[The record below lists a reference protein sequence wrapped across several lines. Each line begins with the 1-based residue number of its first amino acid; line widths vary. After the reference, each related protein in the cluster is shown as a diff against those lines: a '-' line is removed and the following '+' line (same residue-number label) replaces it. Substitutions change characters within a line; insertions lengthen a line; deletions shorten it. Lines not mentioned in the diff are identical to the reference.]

1 MGKATLIA
9 TIAVAFAAILYLN
22 NSHDVE
28 RSTDAKN
35 AEHYNNQA
43 VRELALNGRRLVL
56 ASWMN
61 SGGISSSAP
70 FSTMNQ
76 DGGTISVT
84 NYNLSGTTL
93 DYTVQATL
101 NGAVHEVRSRFQ
113 WNNFGLNPVQFR
125 VTDIDF
131 DVFPDAELN
140 IGSIA
145 IDDQSLDELDQS
157 LVGELGLAG
166 SLGELG
172 LGAGDVIST
181 IENELNAEGFGS
193 INVLHIDE
201 SFRSSHDSEP
211 GVFFT
216 EQAKQAVDTYILNN
230 PSAVQNTTDINT
242 VGGVFGSGAQDVLRV
257 DGDVFLTSDFQ
268 GEGILVIEGQLN
280 IPSGVN
286 FQWDG
291 LILMAPPSDQ
301 LNPQLNLSGNIDING
316 SLIVIHD
323 GMINAGHMDIT
334 SFRDYSG
341 VWSSPYGVDKKQLDL
356 SWPWFMYHR
365 HDYTSLY
372 GNDVVFTSLNP
383 IERIHENEH
392 YMFETLSSLNPSDS
406 IFFELNNTNN
416 HGRGILTLEVTGS
429 PRTSYPVA
437 AGFDPLYASP
447 GNQYRTS
454 IFKVSELGYLELLIT
469 RLSSLRKLWDPT
481 PPDTYPGC
489 TIEGGTGGP
498 PCVGADYNRM
508 NSLTLRLYKRQ
519 FGVDAKIFETALYWH
534 RRVDEEDEF
543 ENEMNDLLSTI
554 NSTNYGLDVTI
565 GPDAR
570 IDEDPFVLSTM
581 GAFGGF
587 GIGITHIGTWHRH
600 WAPDDPQNPS
610 YLAYQN

>member
-22 NSHDVE
+22 NSHDIE

-56 ASWMN
+56 AGWMN
-61 SGGISSSAP
+61 SGGISSSSP
-70 FSTMNQ
+70 FTTINQ
-76 DGGTISVT
+76 DGGTITVKDYT
-84 NYNLSGTTL
+84 LSGTVL
-93 DYTVQATL
+93 DYTVQAKL
-101 NGAVHEVRSRFQ
+101 NNAVHEVRSRFR
-113 WNNFGLNPVQFR
+113 WNNFGLNPVQLR

-131 DVFPDAELN
+131 DVSPDAELN

-157 LVGELGLAG
+157 LVDELGLAG

-172 LGAGDVIST
+172 LGASDVIST
-181 IENELNAEGFGS
+181 VESELANEGFGGVNVIL
-193 INVLHIDE
+193 INDA
-201 SFRSSHDSEP
+201 FRSSHDSEP

-216 EQAKQAVDTYILNN
+216 EQAKQAVDTYMLNH
-230 PSAVQNTTDINT
+230 PSAIQVTNDINT
-242 VGGVFGSGAQDVLRV
+242 IGGTFGDGAYDVLRV
-257 DGDVFLTSDFQ
+257 DGDLFLANDFQ
-268 GEGILVIEGQLN
+268 GEGILVVEGQLN
-280 IPSGVN
+280 IPAGIN

-301 LNPQLNLSGNIDING
+301 LNPQLNLSGNVNING
-316 SLIVIHD
+316 SLIVIHE

-365 HDYTSLY
+365 HDYTALY
-372 GNDVVFTSLNP
+372 GNDVIFTSNILA
-383 IERIHENEH
+383 ERIHEVEH
-392 YMFETLSSLNPSDS
+392 YMHETLSTLSPSDS

-416 HGRGILTLEVTGS
+416 HGRGILTLEVNGT

-437 AGFDPLYASP
+437 AGFDPLYANP
-447 GNQYRTS
+447 VNQYRSST
-454 IFKVSELGYLELLIT
+454 FKVSDLNYLELLIT
-469 RLSSLRKLWDPT
+469 RLSALRKLWDPT

-489 TIEGGTGGP
+489 TVYGGIGGP

-508 NSLTLRLYKRQ
+508 NSLTLRMYKRQ
-519 FGVDAKIFETALYWH
+519 AGVDFKVFETALYWH

-543 ENEMNDLLSTI
+543 ENEMNDLVNTI
-554 NSTNYGLDVTI
+554 NSTSYGLDATI
-565 GPDAR
+565 GPNTV
-570 IDEDPFVLSTM
+570 INEDPFVLSTM

-587 GIGITHIGTWHRH
+587 GIGITHLGTWHRH
-600 WAPDDPQNPS
+600 WAPDDPQNP
-610 YLAYQN
+610 YYAGD